1 MTAKEAKLKAIWYSI
16 PKYIRERIETRV
28 GYGETGVLI
37 DTLSPDVISALTYL
51 GYEIQRYNSTLDI
64 IKWCNEPNEFTMKF
78 DEV

>member
-1 MTAKEAKLKAIWYSI
+1 MTAEEAKLKAIWCSI
-16 PKYIRERIETRV
+16 PKYIRDAIETRV

-37 DTLSPDVISALTYL
+37 DKLSPDVVNALTYL

-64 IKWCNEPNEFTMKF
+64 IKWCNESNEFTMKF